1 MGLQISRGVH
11 PEVPET
17 NPVRATEKRLG
28 RGVPAI
34 GIAKREPDRRGA
46 FDVRSRAYDDLDT
59 TEVFGI
65 ASGRVHQREEC
76 DPSCTSIRRAKAE
89 FCWAE
94 FLGSRILC
102 VNGGRD
108 ETVIREYIRNQ
119 EKEDERL
126 DPMKL
131 EY

>member
-65 ASGRVHQREEC
+65 ASGRVHHKGRVRSILHEYTESESGILLGRVFGLADTLCQR
-76 DPSCTSIRRAKAE
+76 
-89 FCWAE
+89 WAATK
-94 FLGSRILC
+94 R
-102 VNGGRD
+102 
-108 ETVIREYIRNQ
+108 
-119 EKEDERL
+119 
-126 DPMKL
+126 
-131 EY
+131 